1 MKKKKIIIF
10 APDYNP
16 DSGGAI
22 TTHKLCHLLNE
33 MGREAYLFPLF
44 DTHPINILNFE
55 STLEQLNKEL
65 FHFSVGST
73 VNIENEPAHPADPPK
88 ELSFKERFQLARKIL
103 FPPKEIQVTEHLPI
117 VFNPNRHSLKTNSS
131 FITPCLDI
139 RSAYEIADNDEYVVI
154 YPEVVMGNP
163 LKAKNVVRWLLHTP
177 GFHTNQTNYGP
188 NELYFRFSVE
198 TPYFSHPGSTT
209 SDQFLTVVHFPTEI
223 YNMDGASQDRQG
235 TAYCIRKGAGKEIV
249 HDVSD
254 SICIDGKSHEEI
266 AEIFKR
272 VKTFYC
278 YDTRTAY
285 YYFASLCGCETIVIP
300 DEGVSEEEWLPQP
313 VSRVGIRYGIDSPKN
328 WSQSTP
334 KEVLNFLKAE
344 EDLSILR
351 VKNTLEEIDM
361 IFDTIAENEMRGG
374 AIPRLRN

>member
-10 APDYNP
+10 APHYNP

-22 TTHKLCHLLNE
+22 ATHKLCHLLNE
-33 MGREAYLFPLF
+33 MGREAFLFPLF
-44 DTHPINILNFE
+44 DTHPINILNFK
-55 STLEQLNKEL
+55 STIEILNNELFYYSVDSTVKIENKPVTSSKPLKEL
-65 FHFSVGST
+65 T
-73 VNIENEPAHPADPPK
+73 
-88 ELSFKERFQLARKIL
+88 FKERLQLVRKIL
-103 FPPKEIQVTEHLPI
+103 FPPKEIQSTEPLPI
-117 VFNPNRHSLKTNSS
+117 IFNPNRFSLQINPSLN
-131 FITPCLDI
+131 TPCLEI
-139 RSAYEIADNDEYVVI
+139 QSAHEIADNDEYVVI
-154 YPEVVMGNP
+154 YPEVVTGNP

-177 GFHTNQTNYGP
+177 GFHTNQINYGP

-223 YNMDGASQDRQG
+223 YNMDGASQERQG
-235 TAYCIRKGAGKEIV
+235 SAYCIRKGAGKEIV
-249 HDVSD
+249 HDLND
-254 SICIDGKSHEEI
+254 SICIDGKNHEEI

-313 VSRVGIRYGIDSPKN
+313 ASRVGIRYGVDSPKKYSKN
-328 WSQSTP
+328 TP
-334 KEVLNFLKAE
+334 EDVRNFLEQE
-344 EDLSILR
+344 ENHASIR
-351 VKNTLEEIDM
+351 VKNCLEEIDAY
-361 IFDTIAENEMRGG
+361 FGK
-374 AIPRLRN
+374 

>member
-1 MKKKKIIIF
+1 MKKKKIIVF

-33 MGREAYLFPLF
+33 MGRESYLFPLF
-44 DTHPINILNFE
+44 DTHPINILNFK

-65 FHFSVGST
+65 FHFSVGSA
-73 VNIENEPAHPADPPK
+73 VNIENEPTKPLK
-88 ELSFKERFQLARKIL
+88 KLTFKERCQLAQNIL
-103 FPPKEIQVTEHLPI
+103 FPPRKSHLTESLIP
-117 VFNPNRHSLKTNSS
+117 VFNTNKHSLKTNPS
-131 FITPCLDI
+131 FNTPCLDI
-139 RSAYEIADNDEYVVI
+139 RSAHEIAENDEYVVI

-209 SDQFLTVVHFPTEI
+209 SEQFLTVVHFPTEI
-223 YNMDGASQDRQG
+223 YNMDGVSQERKG
-235 TAYCIRKGAGKEIV
+235 SAYCIRKGAGKEIV
-249 HDVSD
+249 HDLSD

-300 DEGVSEEEWLPQP
+300 DEGVSEEEWLPHP
-313 VSRVGIRYGIDSPKN
+313 ASRVGIRYGIDSPKN
-328 WSQSTP
+328 YSQSTP
-334 KEVLNFLKAE
+334 EDVRNFLGQE
-344 EDLSILR
+344 ENYASIR
-351 VKNTLEEIDM
+351 AKKCLEEIDVY
-361 IFDTIAENEMRGG
+361 FGK
-374 AIPRLRN
+374 

>member
-10 APDYNP
+10 APHYNP

-22 TTHKLCHLLNE
+22 ATHKLCHLLNE
-33 MGREAYLFPLF
+33 MGREAFLFPLF

-55 STLEQLNKEL
+55 STIEILNNELFYYSVDSTVKIENKPVTSSKPLKEL
-65 FHFSVGST
+65 
-73 VNIENEPAHPADPPK
+73 A
-88 ELSFKERFQLARKIL
+88 FKERLQLARRIF
-103 FPPKEIQVTEHLPI
+103 FPPKKIQATETLPI
-117 VFNPNRHSLKTNSS
+117 IFNPNRFSLQTNPS
-131 FITPCLDI
+131 FNTPCLDI
-139 RSAYEIADNDEYVVI
+139 RSAHEIAGNDEYVVI

-223 YNMDGASQDRQG
+223 YNMNGASQDRQG

-249 HDVSD
+249 HDLSD
-254 SICIDGKSHEEI
+254 SICIDGKSHKEI
-266 AEIFKR
+266 AEILKR

-300 DEGVSEEEWLPQP
+300 DDGISKEEWLPLP
-313 VSRVGIRYGIDSPKN
+313 ISRVGIRYGIDSPKN
-328 WSQSTP
+328 FSQNTP
-334 KEVLNFLKAE
+334 NDVLAFLKAE
-344 EDLSILR
+344 EISSIARIKTALQ
-351 VKNTLEEIDM
+351 EIDKYDYGYNSCLNK
-361 IFDTIAENEMRGG
+361 I
-374 AIPRLRN
+374 

>member
-22 TTHKLCHLLNE
+22 ATHKLCHLLNE

-44 DTHPINILNFE
+44 ATHPINILNFE
-55 STLEQLNKEL
+55 SILEQLNKEL
-65 FHFSVGST
+65 FHFSVDST
-73 VNIENEPAHPADPPK
+73 VNVETKSTHPAEPPK
-88 ELSFKERFQLARKIL
+88 ELNFKERLQLARKTL
-103 FPPKEIQVTEHLPI
+103 FPPKEIQATEPSPT
-117 VFNPNRHSLKTNSS
+117 VFNPNRHSLKTNPS
-131 FITPCLDI
+131 FNTPCLDI
-139 RSAYEIADNDEYVVI
+139 RSAHEIADNDEYVVI

-223 YNMDGASQDRQG
+223 YNMDGASHDRQG
-235 TAYCIRKGAGKEIV
+235 TAYCIRKGVGKKIV
-249 HDVSD
+249 HDLSD
-254 SICIDGKSHEEI
+254 SIGIDGKSHEEI
-266 AEIFKR
+266 AQIFKR
-272 VKTFYC
+272 AKTFYC

-300 DEGVSEEEWLPQP
+300 DEGVSEEEWLPHQA
-313 VSRVGIRYGIDSPKN
+313 SRVGIRYGIDSPKN
-328 WSQSTP
+328 YSQSTP
-334 KEVLNFLKAE
+334 EDVRKFLAQE
-344 EDLSILR
+344 E
-351 VKNTLEEIDM
+351 
-361 IFDTIAENEMRGG
+361 GG
-374 AIPRLRN
+374 ASLHIEGCLNEISNFFITL